1 MRRRERWAALGPR
14 PWIYQGGAE
23 PPGGQRPAPTLMP
36 PWVVGVYLLG
46 FGMLVS
52 TRLDRMRCE
61 AERTAVVTRYAQ
73 ALRDRKRYRMAL
85 EKDAALIGRE
95 LRTIA
100 SRT

>member
-1 MRRRERWAALGPR
+1 
-14 PWIYQGGAE
+14 
-23 PPGGQRPAPTLMP
+23 MP

-52 TRLDRMRCE
+52 TALDRMRFGG
-61 AERTAVVTRYAQ
+61 ERTAVVTRYEQ
-73 ALRDRKRYRMAL
+73 ALRDWKRYRMAF